1 MIPTVFLPIIMAVFA
16 AIMMTRNKLSGVFYL
31 LVLSLV
37 LGGTAILQLP
47 MLGGASV
54 LVSHF
59 VLFLTIVVGFAML
72 PRGDIADAA
81 RIHWLAFVIAAYAIL
96 IGFFGPRLFA
106 YGLEVY
112 PMRMEGPGMA
122 PLGPSSSNITHT
134 LYFCGTLF
142 LGVMVSALFRSRLHF
157 AHLRGAV
164 LLLGSV
170 HAAMGLIDF
179 VAGTVGMTGLFDFFR
194 NGQYAMVEQAVSGMK
209 RAAGTFP
216 EPAAYSAL
224 AVPLMVFC
232 SELWLHRGDR
242 LGGLVALF
250 LLMGITLS
258 TSSAGLLGIAA
269 YIALLVL
276 RVVTSSHRPA
286 LFFRL
291 LGMLS
296 IFGALAVLAGLLMVL
311 APEVFGNFDD
321 AMRAV
326 TLQKVGSDSASERS
340 LWALQGLELFVDS
353 FGFGVGAGSFRSS
366 SVFTA
371 WAGSFGLVGAVLIPL
386 YLLPVFVSPAGR
398 SDRGADVRIAGWAA
412 IIALVPHAVV
422 GVSPDP
428 GLAFALF
435 AGYAMADVRPRLKP
449 LQDRVAIQPA

>member
-16 AIMMTRNKLSGVFYL
+16 LIMMSRNKLSGSFYL
-31 LVLSLV
+31 LVISLV
-37 LGGTAILQLP
+37 LGGTAIVQLP
-47 MLGGASV
+47 VLGGASV

-59 VLFLTIVVGFAML
+59 VLGLVILVGFAML
-72 PRGDIADAA
+72 PQGDIADAA

-106 YGLEVY
+106 YGVEVF
-112 PMRMEGPGMA
+112 PMRQDGPGMA
-122 PLGPSSSNITHT
+122 PLAPSSSNITHT

-142 LGVMVSALFRSRLHF
+142 LAVMVSALFRSRLQFEHM
-157 AHLRGAV
+157 RGAV
-164 LLLGSV
+164 LVLGAI
-170 HAAMGLIDF
+170 HGLAGVIDF
-179 VAGTVGMTGLFDFFR
+179 IAGTAGMTGLFDFFR

-216 EPAAYSAL
+216 EPAAYSAM
-224 AVPLMVFC
+224 AVPIMVFC
-232 SELWLHRGDR
+232 SELWLHKGDR
-242 LGGLVALF
+242 TGGLVAL
-250 LLMGITLS
+250 LLLLGITLS

-269 YIALLVL
+269 YVALLIL
-276 RVVTSSHRPA
+276 RVITSSHRPA

-296 IFGALAVLAGLLMVL
+296 VFAALTFLAGLLMVL

-326 TLQKVGSDSASERS
+326 TLQKVGSDSANERS
-340 LWALQGLELFVDS
+340 LWAVQGFYLFLDS
-353 FGFGVGAGSFRSS
+353 YGFGVGAGSFRSS

-371 WAGSFGLVGAVLIPL
+371 WIGSFGLVGAILIPI
-386 YLLPVFVSPAGR
+386 YLLPVFLAPAGR
-398 SDRGADVRIAGWAA
+398 SDRSPEVRIAGWAA

-422 GVSPDP
+422 GVAPDP
-428 GLAFALF
+428 GLAFGLF
-435 AGYAMADVRPRLKP
+435 AGYAMAATRRHPVPEREPEA
-449 LQDRVAIQPA
+449 LQVA